1 MRRCRLPIWGA
12 VTMLRLDG
20 VTAGYGD
27 ITVLRNLSFQAHP
40 GQITCVMGRNGVGKS
55 TLMKCI
61 MGLVAIKS
69 GSVALNSTQMH
80 SLPAHRVPRLGIGY
94 VPQGRRLFGPL
105 SVAENL
111 EIGLMTRKK
120 GPEIRENVLNLFPR
134 LRERLGQV
142 AATLSGGEQQMLAIA
157 RALCLEPQ
165 VLLLDEPT
173 EGLQPSMIAL
183 IRDVIIGLKHS
194 GVAIILVEHRVQA
207 ALGMADCIA
216 FMDQG
221 QVQETVLCSALEP
234 DSAQFRRYVGV

>member
-1 MRRCRLPIWGA
+1 
-12 VTMLRLDG
+12 MLQLDG

-221 QVQETVLCSALEP
+221 QVQEAVLCSALEP

>member
-1 MRRCRLPIWGA
+1 
-12 VTMLRLDG
+12 MLQLDG

-61 MGLVAIKS
+61 MGLVAVKS
-69 GSVALNSTQMH
+69 GSVTLNSTQMH